1 MKKAL
6 IILSLY
12 VIFTSCGGSDTTTTT
27 VQDTTTT
34 TAEDTTTTTSVVG
47 NLCDSCTYLSIS
59 ESVSYTHLTLP
70 TTPYV

>member
-34 TAEDTTTTTSVVG
+34 TSVVG

-59 ESVSYTHLTLP
+59 ELSSNPQKFQNLLGMIHKGY
-70 TTPYV
+70 

>member
-34 TAEDTTTTTSVVG
+34 TDQDTTTTTEQDTTTTTVQETTTTTSVIG

-59 ESVSYTHLTLP
+59 
-70 TTPYV
+70 